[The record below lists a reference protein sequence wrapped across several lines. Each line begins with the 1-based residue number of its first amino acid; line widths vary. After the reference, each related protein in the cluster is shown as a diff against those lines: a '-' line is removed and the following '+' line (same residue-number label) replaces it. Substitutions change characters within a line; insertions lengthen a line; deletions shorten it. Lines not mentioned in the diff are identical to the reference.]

1 MNGTNY
7 IKYSYPTNTVS
18 SDLVNSGN
26 IKAEVVVTAGIITSI
41 TYRNAKESY
50 IDFTVAIT
58 GALPDQTGNA
68 GKVLF
73 TNGTTVY
80 W

>member
-1 MNGTNY
+1 MEV
-7 IKYSYPTNTVS
+7 TV
-18 SDLVNSGN
+18 L
-26 IKAEVVVTAGIITSI
+26 AGIITSI
-41 TYRNAKESY
+41 VYRNAKESF

-58 GALPDQTGNA
+58 GALPSQSGNA

-80 W
+80 WGDIVIPNASTTVAGKVEIATFNEAQV